1 MSMSKLNVCLVGPGI
16 MPIPPDGWGALERQ
30 MWDRSCILTEMGHD
44 GTIINVPDM
53 NEIIKECLDVE
64 YDVIHIHYDVFYP
77 VVDYLYGKVKCP
89 ILFSSHYPYID
100 QSSMHRQDGYDRIL
114 NFMLENSNKFYNFA
128 VSPKDYNFFLQNG
141 VPEKRLFWLMEGTND
156 SEFTYDKTCEYPDK
170 SIYLGKIS
178 ERKKQYVYQ
187 NLSGIDFV
195 GKYETGT
202 SFDKN
207 NVNYKGEWS
216 RENLCRD
223 LTKYANMVL
232 LSDGE
237 NGTSLAIKE
246 ALVNGLGVVIS
257 RHSASELDDTKP
269 YITIIP
275 DDKMQDMDYIQKS
288 IEDNRK
294 CSVEN
299 REKIRKYGMET
310 FSLTKLISKYVQ
322 NIESILN
329 EN

>member
-1 MSMSKLNVCLVGPGI
+1 MKFCLIGPGI

-30 MWDRSCILTEMGHD
+30 IWDRACVLGEMGHE
-44 GTIINVPDM
+44 GEIINTPDM
-53 NEIIKECLDVE
+53 NEIVKECLENE
-64 YDVIHIHYDVFYP
+64 YDVIHVHYDVFYP

-100 QSSMHRQDGYDRIL
+100 QSNMHHRDGYDRIFY
-114 NFMLENSNKFYNFA
+114 FMLNNSEKFYNFA
-128 VSPKDYNFFLQNG
+128 VSPKDYDFFLESG
-141 VPEKRLFWLMEGTND
+141 ISKDRLFWLMEGTND
-156 SEFTYDKTCEYPDK
+156 PEFTYDEICEYLNK

-187 NLSGIDFV
+187 TIPNIDFV
-195 GKYETGT
+195 GKYEVGT
-202 SFDKN
+202 SFDKSN
-207 NVNYKGEWS
+207 GNYKGEWN
-216 RENLCRD
+216 RDDLCKT

-257 RHSASELDDTKP
+257 RHSASELDTSKP

-275 DDKMQDMDYIQKS
+275 DDKMEDLDYVQNAIQ
-288 IEDNRK
+288 
-294 CSVEN
+294 EN
-299 REKIRKYGMET
+299 RECSVKMRKEIREYGMET
-310 FSLTKLISKYVQ
+310 FSLTKLIDKYVK

-329 EN
+329 AN